1 MGLQRSTPGILG
13 TIRDHGG
20 ERRARAG
27 ATVARLDRGRHLA
40 LYPAREHSHPANVFR
55 AQWQTISFV
64 RLQPDHPTD
73 REQCLDYRGNHRR
86 TRKHAHNRTFRTRA
100 RPLRT
105 QCDAEAKGERIF
117 MIADRGLRIAER
129 KEKNAR
135 VADATMSVED
145 FRKRTF
151 EFGIRVVR
159 LVQALAKTDAGRVI
173 GNQLLRSG
181 TAVGANYRAAARA
194 RSRAEFMAKMG
205 IVEEEC
211 DESLYWLEML
221 KEVGLMN
228 ANRLE
233 KLRDEGSEILSMV
246 GASIRT
252 ARGNAKGSFHSR

>member
-1 MGLQRSTPGILG
+1 
-13 TIRDHGG
+13 
-20 ERRARAG
+20 
-27 ATVARLDRGRHLA
+27 
-40 LYPAREHSHPANVFR
+40 
-55 AQWQTISFV
+55 
-64 RLQPDHPTD
+64 
-73 REQCLDYRGNHRR
+73 
-86 TRKHAHNRTFRTRA
+86 
-100 RPLRT
+100 
-105 QCDAEAKGERIF
+105 

-211 DESLYWLEML
+211 DEALYWIDML
-221 KEVGLMN
+221 IELQLIN
-228 ANRLE
+228 ANRTRD
-233 KLRDEGSEILSMV
+233 LRTEANELLAIV
-246 GASIRT
+246 VASIRT
-252 ARGNAKGSFHSR
+252 ARGNNKRPVRYTDDG